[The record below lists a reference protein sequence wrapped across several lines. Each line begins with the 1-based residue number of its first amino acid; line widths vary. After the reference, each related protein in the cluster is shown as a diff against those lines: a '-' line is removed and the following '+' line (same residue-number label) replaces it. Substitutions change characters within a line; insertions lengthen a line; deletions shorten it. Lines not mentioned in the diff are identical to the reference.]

1 MDTSTQPKTYNIFT
15 PKKEVIDK
23 NSDSQYP
30 LKNKSPLKNNIG
42 LVCQHDGKNSIFFKL
57 STQNETTKSISK
69 NP

>member
-1 MDTSTQPKTYNIFT
+1 MDTSTQPKSYNIFT
-15 PKKEVIDK
+15 PKKEVID
-23 NSDSQYP
+23 NSQYP
-30 LKNKSPLKNNIG
+30 MQNKSPLKNNIG